1 VKFNRR
7 KRFAV
12 YGGLLMST
20 AAFMALV
27 NGGSVGA
34 LTTTPTTG
42 VGVAADPTTATT
54 ATTPSS
60 TAASTT
66 TAVPTT
72 TTTVGQTQTTISGK
86 SNDSNNCGQAIGTA
100 APTPTK
106 VGVSIAAKA
115 FPQPH
120 EGQPITV
127 SGTTATIS
135 IGADTLQAGVTAG
148 VIHDGDTIP
157 SVLTIVISGSHTTE
171 GTKTFTLNST
181 STVSVVAG
189 QAQPLVGT
197 SPLPNSTWHPI
208 NATDPVFF
216 AEKSVKTVSTILL
229 AGNPLVVT
237 MTCTP
242 SGSGQFLALSATG
255 SAPPVTS
262 GTTAP
267 TGLTV
272 AGATTTTTV
281 AAAANQLPRT
291 GANGVYL
298 LIIAAALVDAGAA
311 LLLLTRRRRTI

>member
-66 TAVPTT
+66 TAGPTT
-72 TTTVGQTQTTISGK
+72 TTTVGTKQTTISGSSSDTNK
-86 SNDSNNCGQAIGTA
+86 CQQSLNGG
-100 APTPTK
+100 APTPSTLL
-106 VGVSIAAKA
+106 VGMSASA

-120 EGQPITV
+120 KGQPITLSKTV
-127 SGTTATIS
+127 GTVTVDAATAQLLVDALHLAD
-135 IGADTLQAGVTAG
+135 GAKV
-148 VIHDGDTIP
+148 P
-157 SVLTIVISGSHTTE
+157 SVVTTVISASNTTE
-171 GTKTFTLNST
+171 GTHSFTVNAVST
-181 STVSVVAG
+181 LKVVNG
-189 QAQPLVGT
+189 KAQPLSG
-197 SPLPNSTWHPI
+197 SSNLPNTTWHPK
-208 NATDPVFF
+208 NATDPVIF
-216 AEKSVKTVSTILL
+216 AEKSITVAST
-229 AGNPLVVT
+229 PVT
-237 MTCTP
+237 GISAVLTCTP
-242 SGSGQFLALSATG
+242 SGAAQFLALSATG

-267 TGLTV
+267 TGVTV

-311 LLLLTRRRRTI
+311 LLLLSRRRRTI